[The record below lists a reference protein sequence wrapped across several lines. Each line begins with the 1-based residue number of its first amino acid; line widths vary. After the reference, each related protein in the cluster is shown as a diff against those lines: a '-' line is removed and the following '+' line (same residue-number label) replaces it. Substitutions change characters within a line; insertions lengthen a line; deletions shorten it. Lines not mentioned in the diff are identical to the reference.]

1 MSGIFCH
8 SLGFLNKGLG
18 ILASLG
24 ISPFTTPYMLYFK
37 FILSFLFFASD
48 FLFFIRERKYKLD
61 LVKRDCHFNNF
72 VIIASI

>member
-18 ILASLG
+18 ILVSLG

-48 FLFFIRERKYKLD
+48 LLFFIREKK
-61 LVKRDCHFNNF
+61 K
-72 VIIASI
+72 I